1 MEEKSVVYT
10 IHSGES
16 AIKALKKEYNRRHPV
31 KYVDYWTM
39 KDGTKIKMEDMTD
52 QHILNTIRV
61 ISNAL
66 EWQDMCIGWDP
77 NWD

>member
-1 MEEKSVVYT
+1 MEEKEIIYT
-10 IHSGES
+10 INSGES

-39 KDGTKIKMEDMTD
+39 KDGKTIKIEDMTD
-52 QHILNTIRV
+52 QHILNTIRI
-61 ISNAL
+61 ISNVL
-66 EWQDMCIGWDP
+66 EWQDMCVGWDP

>member
-1 MEEKSVVYT
+1 MEEKEVIYT
-10 IHSGES
+10 INSGES

-39 KDGTKIKMEDMTD
+39 KDGTKIKIEDMTD
-52 QHILNTIRV
+52 QHILNTIKV

-66 EWQDMCIGWDP
+66 EWQDMCVGWDP